1 MTRRLHAL
9 VALFLVVGL
18 SARADASR
26 STRAPVKNRK
36 LSEYAKNRPHDKATG
51 KFTSRGEKN
60 RLVRTRLRGNG
71 FANPMSTGAS
81 RASIGFRP
89 SRGSRPGSLT
99 VDIPE
104 FYVGSSM
111 GGTTTE
117 RQLFATDIRGKS
129 IPITGKLVVGHNSPG
144 NSFVKAKFVGTIPGG
159 ARLSQAGIQS
169 ALKGLQVHEDRMVW
183 TKEPKAASR

>member
-9 VALFLVVGL
+9 LALFLVVGL
-18 SARADASR
+18 SARADAAGR
-26 STRAPVKNRK
+26 RAPVKNTK
-36 LSEYAKNRPHDKATG
+36 LSEYAKNRQKNQKPRG
-51 KFTSRGEKN
+51 KFTAVGQNN
-60 RLVRTRLRGNG
+60 RLVRTRLRGEG
-71 FANPMSTGAS
+71 FANPRRTGAS
-81 RASIGFRP
+81 RASIAFRP

-111 GGTTTE
+111 GGATTE

-129 IPITGKLVVGHNSPG
+129 VPITGKLVVGHNSPG
-144 NSFVKAKFVGTIPGG
+144 NSFVKAKFVGTIPAG
-159 ARLSQAGIQS
+159 ARLSQSGIET

-183 TKEPKAASR
+183 SKEPKAASR